1 VDRVFVLKGLGQ
13 VVTGTLSA
21 GEIAVGDTLTAI
33 PGGHTIRV
41 RSVQVHGRDRQ
52 QALTGERTALRVT
65 GAEPGDLSRGTQ
77 LIEPNAYRESKSLLT
92 RLTLL
97 ADAPAALDRP
107 TAVRVHLSTS
117 EVLGKLHPLQ
127 GKPLPPGATATVEIK
142 LARPVRVAR
151 GDRFIIRRPSPPLT
165 LGGGEVL
172 DPLWARRRG
181 ARLERSLASVEGNE
195 CQAVHLWVADSGPAG
210 ISSESV
216 AQRLGVRVSKAEQIL
231 RQLVDE
237 GLSLAVPPGQGHGAR
252 WLAPGAFDTIVRRAK
267 KALREHFGKDRL
279 AESMSK
285 AEAVERILP
294 GKAAELADVYFRWLT
309 REKILVVE
317 GGRVSLP
324 GRTAD
329 LSDEESRLTQELL
342 KLIEK
347 GGLTPPSPQ
356 QLQQATATKP
366 QIIDGVLKYLRQGRK
381 VVQLP
386 GGLLIAASAI
396 ENVRR
401 ELTNSGS
408 TEFDVGEFKDRFG
421 LTRKWAIP
429 LLEHLDSIGFTRR
442 VGNKRQ
448 IVGAI
453 RSGGG

>member
-1 VDRVFVLKGLGQ
+1 
-13 VVTGTLSA
+13 
-21 GEIAVGDTLTAI
+21 
-33 PGGHTIRV
+33 
-41 RSVQVHGRDRQ
+41 
-52 QALTGERTALRVT
+52 
-65 GAEPGDLSRGTQ
+65 
-77 LIEPNAYRESKSLLT
+77 
-92 RLTLL
+92 
-97 ADAPAALDRP
+97 
-107 TAVRVHLSTS
+107 
-117 EVLGKLHPLQ
+117 
-127 GKPLPPGATATVEIK
+127 
-142 LARPVRVAR
+142 
-151 GDRFIIRRPSPPLT
+151 
-165 LGGGEVL
+165 
-172 DPLWARRRG
+172 
-181 ARLERSLASVEGNE
+181 
-195 CQAVHLWVADSGPAG
+195 
-210 ISSESV
+210 
-216 AQRLGVRVSKAEQIL
+216 
-231 RQLVDE
+231 
-237 GLSLAVPPGQGHGAR
+237 
-252 WLAPGAFDTIVRRAK
+252 
-267 KALREHFGKDRL
+267 
-279 AESMSK
+279 MSK